1 MGGASACHGASA
13 APPGRSRDHR
23 GVGHEAVFGVEA
35 HVVTVDHDREA
46 DRLAV
51 GPLVPLPV
59 PAVVLGP
66 PVAAVTVFA
75 GVAGGADEV
84 AVGDRKSV
92 VWGKSVSVRG
102 YLGGRG
108 IIKKKK

>member
-1 MGGASACHGASA
+1 MTRSF
-13 APPGRSRDHR
+13 PPRLSSEVSRDHR

-84 AVGDRKSV
+84 ARSAEHTSELQSLMRLSYAVFC
-92 VWGKSVSVRG
+92 
-102 YLGGRG
+102 LT
-108 IIKKKK
+108 KKKTENNDT